1 MISISAIKVVDSLI
15 VLIGR
20 YATVSS
26 AKHIREHWVVTRN
39 KSFMNR
45 ENNIGPKMEP
55 WGTQNNIANKSEFP
69 KDIRR
74 FEK

>member
-20 YATVSS
+20 YAT
-26 AKHIREHWVVTRN
+26 AKHIREYWVVTRN
-39 KSFMNR
+39 KSFINR
-45 ENNIGPKMEP
+45 ENSIRPKMEP